1 MPPVL
6 GHRDVSTPKPPLDA
20 TQDRRLVMRPRCIP
34 QRGNLSTH
42 PNVSNAS
49 KPADQCFLSF
59 RPDGETNFALERL
72 GKIGGSESQLL
83 GSKTC
88 RHRVWVTGHCHWSG
102 ACSKT
107 KVVFVCLCAN
117 FNTEE
122 YSHLRSDAYH
132 LTPSCVLSNG
142 RRKRLWK
149 GCEGV
154 PLPKALEPKPQMYR
168 KPIAVQKGSLI
179 NTKSVHDVNP
189 SANMLAISLHFS
201 RDMTPFAK
209 PRGTCHSP
217 KGWSTVRSSA
227 AINFDAGR
235 FCVWLIAHPLVIPLP
250 IFSGQDSKDRR
261 PSLDLKRNMK
271 KLGDGINHQKKKQQE
286 TTADQYLS
294 NSMVFHK
301 IR

>member
-1 MPPVL
+1 MPP
-6 GHRDVSTPKPPLDA
+6 SQQT
-20 TQDRRLVMRPRCIP
+20 
-34 QRGNLSTH
+34 
-42 PNVSNAS
+42 NVSCPFGPMGNQILRWKGWGRLEVQSRSCLVARH
-49 KPADQCFLSF
+49 ADIESGSQATAI
-59 RPDGETNFALERL
+59 GVAL
-72 GKIGGSESQLL
+72 G
-83 GSKTC
+83 
-88 RHRVWVTGHCHWSG
+88 
-102 ACSKT
+102 SKT

-217 KGWSTVRSSA
+217 KG
-227 AINFDAGR
+227 
-235 FCVWLIAHPLVIPLP
+235 
-250 IFSGQDSKDRR
+250 
-261 PSLDLKRNMK
+261 
-271 KLGDGINHQKKKQQE
+271 
-286 TTADQYLS
+286 
-294 NSMVFHK
+294 
-301 IR
+301 

>member
-1 MPPVL
+1 MQRKTVASWWGQDVSHNVGTCQPIPTFPMPP
-6 GHRDVSTPKPPLDA
+6 SQQT
-20 TQDRRLVMRPRCIP
+20 
-34 QRGNLSTH
+34 
-42 PNVSNAS
+42 NVSCPFGPMGNQILRWKGWGRLEVQSRSCLVARH
-49 KPADQCFLSF
+49 ADIESGSQATAI
-59 RPDGETNFALERL
+59 GVAL
-72 GKIGGSESQLL
+72 G
-83 GSKTC
+83 
-88 RHRVWVTGHCHWSG
+88 
-102 ACSKT
+102 SKT

-271 KLGDGINHQKKKQQE
+271 KLGDGINHQKKNNKKQQLISIFQIQWSFIKF
-286 TTADQYLS
+286 A
-294 NSMVFHK
+294 K
-301 IR
+301 IA